1 MDEMQEIIQDFLNES
16 SEILEGLDNK
26 FVELEKAPDDLNL
39 LNEIFRSAHTIKG
52 AAGFLGFKQLV
63 EVAHATE
70 NVLNKL
76 RQGELKVNSA
86 IMDII
91 LEAMDFIKLLIGHI
105 SNNDQREEDL
115 SGIIGKLNGILQ
127 NAECGVRNVDLKSE
141 IQNPKSE
148 IQASVIEPQSV
159 FTPELMNAPSPQSST
174 QPGIN
179 PIKGE
184 EAMIIEPSPA
194 MGEEAIIAAPF
205 SQPEARNPKLETQSV
220 EQTIRVDTKRLD
232 DVLNLVGELVL
243 GRNRLIKLNSL
254 LEGKEWE
261 MTSAFNEVASHIDL
275 ITSDLQL
282 AVMKTRMQPVGKVFG
297 KFPRLVRDLA
307 RISRK
312 EVELELSGEDTEV
325 DKSVVEEISDP
336 LVHLIRNSI
345 DHGIEP
351 PEIREE
357 RGKPRKGTVKL
368 DAYQEGDHIV
378 IVVSD
383 DGKGI
388 DAAAVRAKAIENDL
402 ITEADAA
409 LMDDKEVLGF
419 IFLPGF
425 STAKVVT
432 DVSGRGVGMD
442 VVKTNISKLNGVI
455 EIDSRVGLGTRFSL
469 KFPLTMAIIQTLM
482 VGVGNEVFA
491 IPLSNVI
498 EAIRATPTEFHRI
511 EGMEVISRRN
521 AVLPVIRLSER
532 FNIPI
537 ESSER
542 SYVVVIAVNGR
553 NYGILVDRLIGQEE
567 VVIKPLD
574 DCAKSAEEVAGATI
588 TGDGKVVLIL
598 DVAKMVN
605 KLVDERMGKK

>member
-1 MDEMQEIIQDFLNES
+1 MDEMQEIIQDFLTES
-16 SEILEGLDNK
+16 SEILEALDNK

-39 LNEIFRSAHTIKG
+39 LNDIFRSAHTIKG

-70 NVLNKL
+70 NLLNKL
-76 RQGELKVNSA
+76 RQGELKVNAA

-91 LEAMDFIKLLIGHI
+91 LEAVDFIKLLIGHI
-105 SNNDQREEDL
+105 TNNDQREEDL
-115 SGIIGKLNGILQ
+115 SGIIGKLNEVLQ
-127 NAECGVRNVDLKSE
+127 KPESE
-141 IQNPKSE
+141 IVAQPIDDGVVQPGPEQS
-148 IQASVIEPQSV
+148 AIE
-159 FTPELMNAPSPQSST
+159 LPSPQSSA
-174 QPGIN
+174 PPAIN
-179 PIKGE
+179 PAKR
-184 EAMIIEPSPA
+184 
-194 MGEEAIIAAPF
+194 EEAIKTGDGAPEHVERG
-205 SQPEARNPKLETQSV
+205 QGEVVRVQT

-243 GRNRLIKLNSL
+243 GRNRLIKLNSM

-261 MTSAFNEVASHIDL
+261 MAPAFSEVASHIDL
-275 ITSDLQL
+275 ITADLQL
-282 AVMKTRMQPVGKVFG
+282 AVMKTRMQPVGKVFS
-297 KFPRLVRDLA
+297 KFTRLVRDLS
-307 RISRK
+307 RISGK
-312 EVELELSGEDTEV
+312 EIELQLSGEDTEV
-325 DKSVVEEISDP
+325 DKSVVEEIGDP
-336 LVHLIRNSI
+336 LVHLVRNSI
-345 DHGIEP
+345 DHGIEA
-351 PEIREE
+351 PEIRDKK
-357 RGKPRKGTVKL
+357 GKPRKGTVKL
-368 DAYQEGDHIV
+368 NAYQEGDHIV
-378 IVVSD
+378 IEVSD

-388 DAAAVRAKAIENDL
+388 DAAAIRAKAIENGL
-402 ITEADAA
+402 VTEADAA
-409 LMDDKEVLGF
+409 SMDDKEVLGF

-425 STAKVVT
+425 STATVVT
-432 DVSGRGVGMD
+432 DISGRGVGMD

-455 EIDSRVGLGTRFSL
+455 EIDSKVGIGTKFSL

-482 VGVGNEVFA
+482 VGVGNEAFA

-498 EAIRATPTEFHRI
+498 EAIRITPSEFHRV
-511 EGMEVISRRN
+511 EGMEVISLRN

-537 ESSER
+537 EPSER
-542 SYVVVIAVNGR
+542 SYVVIIAVRER

-605 KLVDERMGKK
+605 KLIDERMGKKG

>member
-16 SEILEGLDNK
+16 SEILAGLDNK
-26 FVELEKAPDDLNL
+26 FVELEKTPEDLQL
-39 LNEIFRSAHTIKG
+39 LNDIFRSAHTIKG

-76 RQGELKVNSA
+76 RQGEMKLNSG
-86 IMDII
+86 IMDVI
-91 LEAMDFIKLLIGHI
+91 LEGVDFIKLLLGNIRD
-105 SNNDQREEDL
+105 NNQKEEDL
-115 SGIIGKLNGILQ
+115 SVITARLNGVL
-127 NAECGVRNVDLKSE
+127 ELGVGSQEVG
-141 IQNPKSE
+141 
-148 IQASVIEPQSV
+148 
-159 FTPELMNAPSPQSST
+159 SS
-174 QPGIN
+174 
-179 PIKGE
+179 
-184 EAMIIEPSPA
+184 EPSP
-194 MGEEAIIAAPF
+194 ERPV
-205 SQPEARNPKLETQSV
+205 QQVTQT

-243 GRNRLIKLNSL
+243 GRNRLIKLNSMV
-254 LEGKEWE
+254 EGTDWE
-261 MTSAFNEVASHIDL
+261 MAPVFNEVASHIDL
-275 ITSDLQL
+275 ITADLQL

-307 RISRK
+307 RISNK
-312 EVELELSGEDTEV
+312 EIDLQLSGEDTEV
-325 DKSVVEEISDP
+325 DKSVVEEIGDP

-351 PEIREE
+351 PDAREAK
-357 RGKPRKGTVKL
+357 GKARKGTVAL
-368 DAYQEGDHIV
+368 SAYQEGDHIV
-378 IVVSD
+378 IEVSD

-388 DAAAVRAKAIENDL
+388 DAGTVRAKAIEKGL
-402 ITEADAA
+402 ITESDAGK
-409 LMDDKEVLGF
+409 MSDKEILSF

-455 EIDSRVGLGTRFSL
+455 EIDSRPGVGTRFSIKL
-469 KFPLTMAIIQTLM
+469 PLTMAIIQTLM
-482 VGVGNEVFA
+482 VGVGGEAFA

-498 EAIRATPTEFHRI
+498 EAIKVTPSHLHTV
-511 EGMEVISRRN
+511 EGIEVITLRES
-521 AVLPVIRLSER
+521 VLPVIRLSER
-532 FNIPI
+532 FNII
-537 ESSER
+537 MEYGDCG
-542 SYVVVIAVNGR
+542 YVVVITVNGR
-553 NYGILVDRLIGQEE
+553 NYGIFVDRLIGQEE

-598 DVAKMVN
+598 DVVKMICI
-605 KLVDERMGKK
+605 LVDERMGKRDS

>member
-1 MDEMQEIIQDFLNES
+1 MDEMQEIIQDFLTES
-16 SEILEGLDNK
+16 SEILESLDNK

-39 LNEIFRSAHTIKG
+39 LNDIFRSAHTIKG

-70 NVLNKL
+70 NLLNKL
-76 RQGELKVNSA
+76 RQGELKVNAS

-91 LEAMDFIKLLIGHI
+91 LEAVDFIKLLIGHI
-105 SNNDQREEDL
+105 TNNDQREEDL
-115 SGIIGKLNGILQ
+115 SGIIGKLNEALQ
-127 NAECGVRNVDLKSE
+127 KPGSELVAYPTGEGVVQSSPE
-141 IQNPKSE
+141 QS
-148 IQASVIEPQSV
+148 AIES
-159 FTPELMNAPSPQSST
+159 PSPQSST
-174 QPGIN
+174 HPGIN
-179 PIKGE
+179 PTKGE
-184 EAMIIEPSPA
+184 EAIK
-194 MGEEAIIAAPF
+194 MGDGV
-205 SQPEARNPKLETQSV
+205 PENVERGQGEVVRVQT

-243 GRNRLIKLNSL
+243 GRNRLIKLNSM

-261 MTSAFNEVASHIDL
+261 MAPAFNEVASHIDL
-275 ITSDLQL
+275 ITADLQL
-282 AVMKTRMQPVGKVFG
+282 AVMKTRMQPVGKVFI
-297 KFPRLVRDLA
+297 KFTRLVRDLS
-307 RISRK
+307 RISGK
-312 EVELELSGEDTEV
+312 EIELQLSGEETEV
-325 DKSVVEEISDP
+325 DKSVVEEIGDP
-336 LVHLIRNSI
+336 LVHLVRNSI
-345 DHGIEP
+345 DHGIEA
-351 PEIREE
+351 PEIREKN
-357 RGKPRKGTVKL
+357 GKPRKGTVKL

-378 IVVSD
+378 IEVSD

-388 DAAAVRAKAIENDL
+388 DAAAIRAKAIENDL
-402 ITEADAA
+402 VTEADAA
-409 LMDDKEVLGF
+409 GMDDKEVLGF

-425 STAKVVT
+425 STATVVT
-432 DVSGRGVGMD
+432 DISGRGVGMD

-455 EIDSRVGLGTRFSL
+455 EIDSKVGLGTKFSL

-482 VGVGNEVFA
+482 VGVGNEAFA

-498 EAIRATPTEFHRI
+498 EAIRITPSEFHRV
-511 EGMEVISRRN
+511 EGMEVISLRN

-542 SYVVVIAVNGR
+542 SYVVIITVRER

-605 KLVDERMGKK
+605 KLVDERMGKR

>member
-1 MDEMQEIIQDFLNES
+1 MDEMKEIIQDFLTES
-16 SEILEGLDNK
+16 SEILEALDNK

-39 LNEIFRSAHTIKG
+39 LNDIFRSAHTIKG

-70 NVLNKL
+70 NLLNKL
-76 RQGELKVNSA
+76 RQGELKVNAA

-91 LEAMDFIKLLIGHI
+91 LEAVDFIKLLIGHI
-105 SNNDQREEDL
+105 TNNDQREEDL
-115 SGIIGKLNGILQ
+115 SGIIGKLNEVLQ
-127 NAECGVRNVDLKSE
+127 KPESE
-141 IQNPKSE
+141 IVAQPIDDGVVQPNPEQS
-148 IQASVIEPQSV
+148 AIES
-159 FTPELMNAPSPQSST
+159 PSPQSST
-174 QPGIN
+174 PPAIN
-179 PIKGE
+179 PAKGE
-184 EAMIIEPSPA
+184 EAIKTGDGAPEHVEHGQ
-194 MGEEAIIAAPF
+194 GEVVRV
-205 SQPEARNPKLETQSV
+205 QT

-243 GRNRLIKLNSL
+243 GRNRLIKLNSM

-261 MTSAFNEVASHIDL
+261 MAPAFNEVASHIDL
-275 ITSDLQL
+275 ITADLQL
-282 AVMKTRMQPVGKVFG
+282 AVMKTRMQPVGKVFS
-297 KFPRLVRDLA
+297 KFTRLVRDLS
-307 RISRK
+307 RISGK
-312 EVELELSGEDTEV
+312 EIELQLSGEDTEV
-325 DKSVVEEISDP
+325 DKSVVEEIGDP
-336 LVHLIRNSI
+336 LVHLVRNSI
-345 DHGIEP
+345 DHGIEA
-351 PEIREE
+351 PEIRDKK
-357 RGKPRKGTVKL
+357 GKPRKGTVKL

-388 DAAAVRAKAIENDL
+388 DAAAIRAKAIENDL
-402 ITEADAA
+402 VTEADAA
-409 LMDDKEVLGF
+409 GMDDKEVLGF

-425 STAKVVT
+425 STATVVT
-432 DVSGRGVGMD
+432 DISGRGVGMD

-455 EIDSRVGLGTRFSL
+455 EIDSKVGIGTKFSL

-482 VGVGNEVFA
+482 VGVGNEAFA

-498 EAIRATPTEFHRI
+498 EAIRITPSEFHRV
-511 EGMEVISRRN
+511 EGMEVISLRN

-532 FNIPI
+532 FSIPI
-537 ESSER
+537 EPSER
-542 SYVVVIAVNGR
+542 SYVVIIAVRER

-605 KLVDERMGKK
+605 KLIDERMGKR

>member
-1 MDEMQEIIQDFLNES
+1 MDEMQEIIQDFLSES
-16 SEILEGLDNK
+16 SEILGGLDNK
-26 FVELEKAPDDLNL
+26 FVELEKAPEDLQL
-39 LNEIFRSAHTIKG
+39 LNDIFRSVHTIKG

-63 EVAHATE
+63 EVAHVTE

-76 RQGELKVNSA
+76 RQGELKVDSA
-86 IMDII
+86 VMDII
-91 LEAMDFIKLLIGHI
+91 LDAVDFIKLLIGHI
-105 SNNDQREEDL
+105 RDSDKREEDL
-115 SGIIGKLNGILQ
+115 SGIIGRLNDILQ
-127 NAECGVRNVDLKSE
+127 NAGCGVRNADLKSE
-141 IQNPKSE
+141 IQNPRSE
-148 IQASVIEPQSV
+148 IQDQESGIGGDESSGAETTPPPPDSQQTALDRP
-159 FTPELMNAPSPQSST
+159 FTVEVR
-174 QPGIN
+174 
-179 PIKGE
+179 
-184 EAMIIEPSPA
+184 SPA
-194 MGEEAIIAAPF
+194 
-205 SQPEARNPKLETQSV
+205 

-243 GRNRLIKLNSL
+243 GRNRLAKLNSII
-254 LEGKEWE
+254 EGTDWE
-261 MTSAFNEVASHIDL
+261 FAPVFNEVASHIDL
-275 ITSDLQL
+275 ITSDLQI
-282 AVMKTRMQPVGKVFG
+282 AVMKTRMQPVGKVFS

-312 EVELELSGEDTEV
+312 EIELQLSGEDTEV

-351 PEIREE
+351 PDIREE

-388 DAAAVRAKAIENDL
+388 DAAAIRAKAIENDL
-402 ITEADAA
+402 VTESDAA
-409 LMDDKEVLGF
+409 RMDDKEVLGF

-442 VVKTNISKLNGVI
+442 VVKTNISRLNGII

-482 VGVGNEVFA
+482 VGVGNEAFA

-498 EAIRATPTEFHRI
+498 EAIRVTPSEFHSV
-511 EGMEVISRRN
+511 EGMEVISLRN
-521 AVLPVIRLSER
+521 SVLPVIRLSER
-532 FNIPI
+532 FDIHM

-542 SYVVVIAVNGR
+542 SYVVVISVNER

-598 DVAKMVN
+598 DVSKMVN
-605 KLVDERMGKK
+605 KLVDERMRKK

>member
-26 FVELEKAPDDLNL
+26 FVELEKAPEDLQL
-39 LNEIFRSAHTIKG
+39 LNDIFRSAHTIKG

-76 RQGELKVNSA
+76 RQGEMKVNSA
-86 IMDII
+86 IMDVI
-91 LEAMDFIKLLIGHI
+91 LQAVDFIKLLIGNI
-105 SNNDQREEDL
+105 RDNNQKEEDL
-115 SGIIGKLNGILQ
+115 SGITARLNGVL
-127 NAECGVRNVDLKSE
+127 ESGVDGQERGARSE
-141 IQNPKSE
+141 ESG
-148 IQASVIEPQSV
+148 VGGH
-159 FTPELMNAPSPQSST
+159 EL
-174 QPGIN
+174 G
-179 PIKGE
+179 GE
-184 EAMIIEPSPA
+184 ETEPLPPPDSQQTA
-194 MGEEAIIAAPF
+194 LDRPF
-205 SQPEARNPKLETQSV
+205 TVEVRQPT

-243 GRNRLIKLNSL
+243 GRNRLAKLNSII
-254 LEGKEWE
+254 EGTDWE
-261 MTSAFNEVASHIDL
+261 FAPVFNEVASHIDL

-307 RISRK
+307 RISNK
-312 EVELELSGEDTEV
+312 EIDLRLSGEDTEV
-325 DKSVVEEISDP
+325 DKSVVEEIGDP

-351 PEIREE
+351 PDVREKN
-357 RGKPRKGTVKL
+357 GKTRKGTVGL
-368 DAYQEGDHIV
+368 SAYQEGDHIV
-378 IVVSD
+378 IEVSD

-388 DAAAVRAKAIENDL
+388 DAGAVRAKAIEKGL
-402 ITEADAA
+402 ITESDADK
-409 LMDDKEVLGF
+409 MSDKEMLGF

-442 VVKTNISKLNGVI
+442 VVKTNISKLNGTI
-455 EIDSRVGLGTRFSL
+455 EIDSRPGVGTRFSIKL
-469 KFPLTMAIIQTLM
+469 PLTMAIIQTLM
-482 VGVGNEVFA
+482 VGVGGEAFA

-498 EAIRATPTEFHRI
+498 EAIKVTPSQLHTV
-511 EGMEVISRRN
+511 EGIEVITLRES
-521 AVLPVIRLSER
+521 VLPVIRLSER
-532 FNIPI
+532 FDISM
-537 ESSER
+537 ESADR
-542 SYVVVIAVNGR
+542 GYVVVITVNGR
-553 NYGILVDRLIGQEE
+553 NYGIFVDRLIGQEE

-588 TGDGKVVLIL
+588 TGDGKVILIL
-598 DVAKMVN
+598 DVAKMISI
-605 KLVDERMGKK
+605 LVDERMGKR

>member
-26 FVELEKAPDDLNL
+26 FVELEKAPEDLQL
-39 LNEIFRSAHTIKG
+39 LNDIFRSAHTIKG

-76 RQGELKVNSA
+76 RQGEMKVNSA
-86 IMDII
+86 IMDVI
-91 LEAMDFIKLLIGHI
+91 LQAVDFIKLLIGNI
-105 SNNDQREEDL
+105 RDNNQKEEDL
-115 SGIIGKLNGILQ
+115 SGITARLNGVLSQ
-127 NAECGVRNVDLKSE
+127 EAGVDAIHEL
-141 IQNPKSE
+141 PL
-148 IQASVIEPQSV
+148 QASNQTINTDNV
-159 FTPELMNAPSPQSST
+159 PSLPLFAKEGDGGSS
-174 QPGIN
+174 
-179 PIKGE
+179 
-184 EAMIIEPSPA
+184 EPSP
-194 MGEEAIIAAPF
+194 ERPV
-205 SQPEARNPKLETQSV
+205 QQVVQT

-243 GRNRLIKLNSL
+243 GRNRLAKLNSII
-254 LEGKEWE
+254 ESTDWE
-261 MTSAFNEVASHIDL
+261 FAPVFNEVASHIDL

-307 RISRK
+307 RISNK
-312 EVELELSGEDTEV
+312 EIDLRLSGEDTEV
-325 DKSVVEEISDP
+325 DKSVVEEIGDP

-351 PEIREE
+351 PEAREAK
-357 RGKPRKGTVKL
+357 GKARKGTVSL
-368 DAYQEGDHIV
+368 SAYQEGDHIV
-378 IVVSD
+378 IEVSD

-388 DAAAVRAKAIENDL
+388 DAGAVRAKAIEKGL
-402 ITEADAA
+402 ITESDADK
-409 LMDDKEVLGF
+409 MSDKEMLGF

-425 STAKVVT
+425 STARVVT

-455 EIDSRVGLGTRFSL
+455 EIDSRPGVGTRFSIKL
-469 KFPLTMAIIQTLM
+469 PLTMAIIQTLM
-482 VGVGNEVFA
+482 VGVGGEAFA

-498 EAIRATPTEFHRI
+498 EAIKVTPSHLHTV
-511 EGMEVISRRN
+511 EGIEVITLRES
-521 AVLPVIRLSER
+521 VLPVIRLSER
-532 FNIPI
+532 FNILM
-537 ESSER
+537 ESGDR
-542 SYVVVIAVNGR
+542 GYVVVITVNGR
-553 NYGILVDRLIGQEE
+553 NYGIFVDRLIGQEE

-598 DVAKMVN
+598 DVVKMISI
-605 KLVDERMGKK
+605 LVDERMGKRDS